1 MMSTTYLWVTLL
13 VAALLAPPTYK
24 TYHNARFG
32 YHIDYPADF
41 KPQPE
46 PTNGDGRRFVSPD
59 GQTVLTA
66 YASYLV
72 LDGGLVEHRKMARER
87 WQEQHATLVLDQ
99 KTSTGYV
106 LSGTVNGR
114 IFYEKTVLKAGTLTT
129 FEWEYPAAHKA
140 KMDPIIKHTMLTLQ
154 PSVAGSN

>member
-1 MMSTTYLWVTLL
+1 MTSLASLST
-13 VAALLAPPTYK
+13 ALLLALPAPPAYK

-32 YHIDYPADF
+32 YRIDYPADF

-59 GQTVLTA
+59 GQTVLTVC
-66 YASYLV
+66 ASYLV
-72 LDGGLVEHRKMARER
+72 LDGGLVAYREIARER
-87 WQEQHATLVLDQ
+87 WQEQHATFALDQ

-106 LSGTVNGR
+106 LSGTVKGR

-129 FEWEYPAAHKA
+129 FEWEYPAARKA
-140 KMDPIIKHTMLTLQ
+140 AMDPIIRHTIQTLQ
-154 PSVAGSN
+154 PSVAGGD

>member
-1 MMSTTYLWVTLL
+1 MTTSYLAAALL
-13 VAALLAPPTYK
+13 TVLLAPPTYR

-32 YHIDYPADF
+32 YRIDYPADF

-66 YASYLV
+66 YAGYQV
-72 LDGGLVEHRKMARER
+72 LDGGLAEYRKMARER

-99 KTSTGYV
+99 KTSTGFV
-106 LSGTVNGR
+106 LSGTVKGR
-114 IFYEKTVLKAGTLTT
+114 IFYEKTVLKDSTLTT
-129 FEWEYPAAHKA
+129 FEWQYPTARKA
-140 KMDPIIKHTMLTLQ
+140 VMDPIIRHTIQTLQ
-154 PSVAGSN
+154 PSVTGRE

>member
-1 MMSTTYLWVTLL
+1 MPTSYAA
-13 VAALLAPPTYK
+13 AALLAALLAAPTYR

-32 YHIDYPADF
+32 YQIDYPADF

-66 YASYLV
+66 YAGYQV
-72 LDGGLVEHRKMARER
+72 LDGGLAEYRKLARER

-99 KTSTGYV
+99 KTSTGFA
-106 LSGTVNGR
+106 LSGTVKGR

-129 FEWEYPAAHKA
+129 FEWEYPAARKA
-140 KMDPIIKHTMLTLQ
+140 AMDPVIQHTIQTLQ
-154 PSVAGSN
+154 PSVAGSD